1 VAVTDVVLDDIIVN
15 NSNGYVIDKFSSTS
29 ISQLLERLCDDKDG
43 MSYVGRNG
51 RELAL
56 KYTWN
61 QYREEFVK
69 FVLEIS
75 SSTRNH

>member
-1 VAVTDVVLDDIIVN
+1 
-15 NSNGYVIDKFSSTS
+15 
-29 ISQLLERLCDDKDG
+29 

-61 QYREEFVK
+61 QYREEFAK

-75 SSTRNH
+75 SSTRNHL